1 MNIQAQWFPGH
12 MAKTLRLLKEQV
24 KLVDVV
30 VELVDARLP
39 LSSRNPELKKFC
51 QNKKHIV
58 LLNKSDL
65 ADTAISQAWL
75 QHYAAAQQAALLFSC
90 KEKSGLNK
98 LEKMILDLTADILAQ
113 AQARGRENRPIRV
126 MVMGVPN
133 CGKSTFI
140 NTLVG
145 RKSANTE
152 NRPGV
157 TRANKWIKSSTNNI
171 EWLDTPGLLWP
182 KIEFAKQRLNLALA
196 GSIPEAIL
204 DRESIVYEGFKLLWE
219 RYPEY
224 LAKRYKIDTT
234 LEFSP
239 DLFDM
244 AVTNHGCLRAGK
256 KLDYERFA
264 KAFLNDFRAAVLGPI
279 SLEKPNEEMY

>member
-1 MNIQAQWFPGH
+1 MDIQAQWFPGH

-30 VELVDARLP
+30 VEIVDARLP

-51 QNKKHIV
+51 HNKKHIV

-65 ADTAISQAWL
+65 ADKSVSQAWL
-75 QHYAAAQQAALLFSC
+75 NYYAANGQAALLFSC
-90 KEKSGLNK
+90 KDRQGLGK
-98 LEKMILDLTADILAQ
+98 LEKLIMELTCDIREQ
-113 AQARGRENRPIRV
+113 AAERGWNKRPIRV

-145 RKSANTE
+145 RKSAVTE

-157 TRANKWIKSSTNNI
+157 TRANKWIKSSNNNI

-182 KIEFAKQRLNLALA
+182 KIELAEQRLNLALA

-204 DRESIVYEGFKLLWE
+204 DRETIVFEAFKLLWQ
-219 RYPEY
+219 RYAPL
-224 LAKRYKIDTT
+224 LAKRYKLDPEA
-234 LEFSP
+234 EFSN
-239 DLFDM
+239 DLFDQ
-244 AVTNHGCLRAGK
+244 AVGNHGCLRAGR

-264 KAFLNDFRAAVLGPI
+264 KAFLNDFRSSALGAI
-279 SLEKPNEEMY
+279 SLEETE